1 MEKVRYR
8 IIYRGRV
15 QGVGFRYT
23 TASIA
28 RPHPVQGYVRNQPDG
43 TVELVAEGA
52 PEPLRRF
59 LDEVADAFEGNITDQ
74 TTEEITGGEPFSGFE
89 IRR

>member
-1 MEKVRYR
+1 MERVHYR

-28 RPHPVQGYVRNQPDG
+28 RQYPVNGYVRNLSDG
-43 TVELVAEGA
+43 TVELRVEG
-52 PEPLRRF
+52 PRGFVEPFLR
-59 LDEVADAFEGNITDQ
+59 DIATAFEGNISDSTVENATPD
-74 TTEEITGGEPFSGFE
+74 EPLQGFE
-89 IRR
+89 IRP